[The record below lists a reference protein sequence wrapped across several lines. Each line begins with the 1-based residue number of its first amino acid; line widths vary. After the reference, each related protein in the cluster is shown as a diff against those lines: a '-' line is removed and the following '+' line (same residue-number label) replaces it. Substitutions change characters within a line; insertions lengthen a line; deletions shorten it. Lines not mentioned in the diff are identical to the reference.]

1 MGADLLLM
9 DEKIGRRVATH
20 RGLRVV
26 GLLGVLVLAKDRG
39 LLRSVADTVAALE
52 SQAGFFISPE
62 VRQAV
67 LQRAGEA

>member
-1 MGADLLLM
+1 MQ
-9 DEKIGRRVATH
+9 EKIGRRVATH

-39 LLRSVADTVAALE
+39 LVRRVADIVADLE
-52 SQAGFFISPE
+52 RRAGFFISPE
-62 VRQAV
+62 VRRAV